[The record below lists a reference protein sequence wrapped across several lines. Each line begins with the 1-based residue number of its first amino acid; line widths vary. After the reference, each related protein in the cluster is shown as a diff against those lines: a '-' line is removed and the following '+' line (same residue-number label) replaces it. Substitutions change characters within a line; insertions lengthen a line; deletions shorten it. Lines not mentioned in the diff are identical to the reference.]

1 MRNLDQNLI
10 LEKYWHDW
18 VYEPQMFMG
27 FSSYLILANFWI
39 CHWQILG
46 VFLFLKAKW
55 VRASD
60 TFVLHCYVFIYLWPR
75 LEERMIA
82 LEAML
87 MCCIFTQFPQSFIQE
102 QLHMEQEGKKKCLK
116 EKKSAWPEFDLDF
129 SWIFFAVCLQL
140 PPSYLLI
147 SAPYGVYVFKCS
159 RVPPVP
165 KWHYAEAAGKT
176 GGGSSV
182 G

>member
-116 EKKSAWPEFDLDF
+116 EKNECLTWVWLG
-129 SWIFFAVCLQL
+129 FFMNFLCSLFTASSKLSLNQCSLWCLC
-140 PPSYLLI
+140 
-147 SAPYGVYVFKCS
+147 F
-159 RVPPVP
+159 
-165 KWHYAEAAGKT
+165 
-176 GGGSSV
+176 
-182 G
+182 